1 MIKIIYL
8 CLCFISVLQIL
19 FAEEKVE
26 FYGDFDDELMRN
38 NYNSR
43 NDYHIHDREID
54 EMNEELLDLN
64 KINAQ
69 LEWESAI
76 KVSNNIFRAKKKFYS
91 LKTMWK
97 LRWCNKFKLNQQQI
111 NIIKY
116 NNDERRM
123 IYLLCHRG
131 PKYSLEEIK
140 RLSLISDQLV
150 LNYKSKKICRLG
162 IDNNTELVK
171 HCYHGEHEVKLLMQ
185 MSRNEEERRWAWIS
199 WRNEMKN
206 IKNLFIQSVAIQN
219 AGARRNGYADM
230 GVCWREEMEIP
241 GIENLSNNLWL
252 SIKPLYKLLHAV
264 VRFELRKLYPGAISS
279 ATAPIP
285 AHLIG
290 DLWSVNWQSLADIL
304 LPQSYIN
311 ITNMLIKKNYTV
323 NKMMSVTEDFFTSLN
338 FPPMTNKFWTLSIV
352 TRRNNSVDNCYGSAR
367 NMYELND
374 FRILACFEV
383 DEESFKIIHHE
394 MGHVQY
400 YMAYQNQPVIYQ
412 NGVNSAFHESIGDA
426 IFLGAMTSKHLHRL
440 GLIDDN
446 NDDNNGISR
455 KELALLLKLA
465 LTKIPQI
472 PYALLMDKWRWRVF
486 EGAVDSNNYNKAW
499 WDLHRHLMGI
509 VPPNSR
515 QDSTEFFDPA
525 AKYHII
531 TNTPYLRYF
540 LSHILQFQ
548 IFDTMCKIAVNDDK
562 INYYKNSDFP
572 LYKCDIYGAKIAGN
586 KLRKLMKMGS
596 SIKTHRVFNELLN
609 TSEYCVD
616 SLLKYFQP
624 IKKFL
629 EQQIRLN
636 NIPIGW
642 N

>member
-1 MIKIIYL
+1 MRVFYGIK
-8 CLCFISVLQIL
+8 IL
-19 FAEEKVE
+19 FATEKVGFSE
-26 FYGDFDDELMRN
+26 DFDDELMGS
-38 NYNSR
+38 NYDNK
-43 NDYHIHDREID
+43 NYYHNFHDREID
-54 EMNEELLDLN
+54 KMNEELLDLN

-76 KVSNNIFRAKKKFYS
+76 KVSNNIFRAKEKFYS
-91 LKTMWK
+91 LKAMWK
-97 LRWCNKFKLNQQQI
+97 LRWCNKFELNQHQE

-116 NNDERRM
+116 NYNERRM

-131 PKYSLEEIK
+131 PKYSLHEIK
-140 RLSLISDQLV
+140 RLSLISDQLG
-150 LNYKSKKICRLG
+150 LNYNLKKICRFG
-162 IDNNTELVK
+162 IDNNTEVK

-185 MSRNEEERRWAWIS
+185 MSRNEKERRWAWTS

-206 IKNLFIQSVAIQN
+206 IKHLFIKSVAIQN
-219 AGARRNGYADM
+219 SGARRNGYADM

-241 GIENLSNNLWL
+241 GIENLSNKLWL
-252 SIKPLYKLLHAV
+252 SIKPLYELLHAV
-264 VRFELRKLYPGAISS
+264 VRFQLRKLYPGVILS

-290 DLWSVNWQSLADIL
+290 DLWSVNWQSLADII
-304 LPQSYIN
+304 LPQFYIN
-311 ITNMLIKKNYTV
+311 ITNILIKKNYTV
-323 NKMMSVTEDFFTSLN
+323 SKMISVSEDFFTSLN
-338 FPPMTNKFWTLSIV
+338 FPPMTDKFRTLSLV
-352 TRRNNSVDNCYGSAR
+352 TRRNNSINNCHGSAR

-374 FRILACFEV
+374 FRVLACFEV
-383 DEESFKIIHHE
+383 NEESFNIIHHE

-412 NGVNSAFHESIGDA
+412 NGVNSAFHESIGDV
-426 IFLGAMTSKHLHRL
+426 IFLGAMTPRHLHRL
-440 GLIDDN
+440 GFIDDN
-446 NDDNNGISR
+446 GSDEISR
-455 KELALLLKLA
+455 IELALLLKLA

-486 EGAVDSNNYNKAW
+486 EGVVDSNNYNKAW
-499 WDLHRHLMGI
+499 WDLHRNLMGI

-515 QDSTEFFDPA
+515 PDSAEFFDPA

-531 TNTPYLRYF
+531 SNTPYLRYF
-540 LSHILQFQ
+540 LSHVLQFQ
-548 IFDTMCKIAVNDDK
+548 IFDAMCKIAVTVDK
-562 INYYKNSDFP
+562 INFHKNSNFP
-572 LYKCDIYGAKIAGN
+572 LYKCDIYGAKISGN
-586 KLRKLMKMGS
+586 KLRKVMKMGS
-596 SIKTHRVFNELLN
+596 SIKTRRAFIELLN